1 VQTDIPPARDLLVTL
16 TALVLYALE
25 QCRVRRVRKVFVATV
40 MAGFAAALATCN
52 RPPSRVPDSAM
63 PLAYEPTAPVTRT
76 PLAPLAGYASAPNSS
91 LSTTN
96 APSTE
101 QLGWHASPRWTAI
114 KDNGILLEPDDAQAK
129 FKAAQ
134 RKASKV
140 GVENLSEADLEGLT
154 PAQLRA
160 LRGY

>member
-1 VQTDIPPARDLLVTL
+1 
-16 TALVLYALE
+16 
-25 QCRVRRVRKVFVATV
+25 
-40 MAGFAAALATCN
+40 
-52 RPPSRVPDSAM
+52 
-63 PLAYEPTAPVTRT
+63 
-76 PLAPLAGYASAPNSS
+76 
-91 LSTTN
+91 
-96 APSTE
+96 
-101 QLGWHASPRWTAI
+101 
-114 KDNGILLEPDDAQAK
+114 LLEPNDAQAK

>member
-1 VQTDIPPARDLLVTL
+1 
-16 TALVLYALE
+16 
-25 QCRVRRVRKVFVATV
+25 
-40 MAGFAAALATCN
+40 
-52 RPPSRVPDSAM
+52 M

-76 PLAPLAGYASAPNSS
+76 PLAPPAGYASARTSM
-91 LSTTN
+91 
-96 APSTE
+96 STE
-101 QLGWHASPRWTAI
+101 QLGWHASPRWAAI
-114 KDNGILLEPDDAQAK
+114 KGNGILLEPDDAQAK

>member
-1 VQTDIPPARDLLVTL
+1 
-16 TALVLYALE
+16 
-25 QCRVRRVRKVFVATV
+25 
-40 MAGFAAALATCN
+40 
-52 RPPSRVPDSAM
+52 M
-63 PLAYEPTAPVTRT
+63 PLAYEPAAPVTRT
-76 PLAPLAGYASAPNSS
+76 PLAPPAGYASARTSS

-96 APSTE
+96 APAAE
-101 QLGWHASPRWTAI
+101 QLGWHASPRWAAI
-114 KDNGILLEPDDAQAK
+114 KRNGVLLEPDDAQAK